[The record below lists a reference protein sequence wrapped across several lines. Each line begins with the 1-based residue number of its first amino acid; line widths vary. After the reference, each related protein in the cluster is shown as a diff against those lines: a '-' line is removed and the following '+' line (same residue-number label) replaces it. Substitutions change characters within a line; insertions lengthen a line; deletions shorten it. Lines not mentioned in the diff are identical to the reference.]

1 MIKYL
6 LFSFFFLLLYFS
18 PNCYLLAQNIFS
30 GDYPQQ
36 QLQWVE
42 EKLEQMTLEEKIGQL
57 FMVAAYSNKDEA
69 HKKEISQLIKQHHI
83 GGLIFFKGT
92 PEAQVKLTN
101 HFQLIS
107 KTPLLIAIDGE
118 WGLSM
123 RLANTPKYPRQLM
136 LGAIQDNQLLYDM
149 GKDIARQCKRMG
161 IHVNLAP
168 VVDVNNNPNNPVI
181 NDRSFGENRE
191 NVAQK
196 AVAYMQGMEL
206 NGILA
211 CAKHFPGHGDTDK
224 DSHHTL
230 PVLNHSKERLE
241 EIELYPFRQM
251 IQNGIGSIMTA
262 HLAIPALD
270 DSRIKEPFTET
281 TPTMPAS
288 LSKKITTY
296 LLKNELEYEGLIF
309 TDALNMKGVSSFF
322 EPGEVD
328 LKALLAGNDIL
339 LFPEDV
345 GTAVDKIKQA
355 ILKGSLTEDDIN
367 YRVRKILKTKFRVGL
382 KKFKPIS
389 TKNLLKDLNDVQ
401 STLLIRK
408 MIANALTVAK
418 NEKNILP
425 VTALDQQDFGCLSL
439 GAKEKT
445 VFQKTLSKY
454 AKIDHYYLGKED
466 DKGKYETAFNNL
478 TTYPTVFISLHD
490 MSRFASKNHGLT
502 QEMIE
507 LVYRLQQ
514 TTNVVL
520 VVFGSPYSLD
530 KFQEI
535 STAVVAYQ
543 EDETT
548 QNLTAQMLFGAIPAN
563 GRLPISI
570 GERFSYGEGYD
581 TQGAIRLQYAIP
593 EEAGIRAENLRK
605 IDTLA
610 FNAIKMGATPG
621 CQILVAKN
629 GKVIFEKA
637 YGHHSYSKREKVD
650 LEDLYD
656 VASIT
661 KVAATLPTLMKM
673 YDEKVLS
680 LDHTLGHFFPSELK
694 KSNKQNLKVKDVL
707 THQARLISWIPFYTE
722 TLAPNIYKK
731 VYRSTPSE
739 THSTKVA
746 DKLYIKNDYEDTI
759 WNTIIDSDLRS
770 KWGYKYSDLGYYFF
784 HRIIE
789 QYAEE
794 PMESYVQKT
803 LYAPMGMNLTTY
815 NPREKYHAD
824 QIVPSENDVKFR
836 KQLLQGYVHDMGSAM
851 LGGVCGHAG
860 LFANANDV
868 AKLMQMYLNGG
879 SYGNRIYLEPST
891 IDLFSKKQNN
901 GCRRGL
907 GFDKPEKNRS
917 IGPTSR
923 SASNSTYG
931 HTGFT
936 GTCAWVDPEYDMV
949 YIFLSN
955 RINPNM
961 NNRKLLDL
969 NVRTDIQ
976 EVIYKAMQD
985 PIEQTA
991 Q

>member
-1 MIKYL
+1 MFKYL
-6 LFSFFFLLLYFS
+6 WLSFILLLLHFPQNS
-18 PNCYLLAQNIFS
+18 YLHAQNVFS

-42 EKLEQMTLEEKIGQL
+42 NKLEKMTLDEKIGQL

-69 HKKEISQLIKQHHI
+69 HKNEISKLIKEHHI
-83 GGLIFFKGT
+83 GGLIFFKGS

-123 RLANTPKYPRQLM
+123 RLSNTPKYPRQLM
-136 LGAIQDNQLLYDM
+136 LGAIQDNQLIYDM

-161 IHVNLAP
+161 IHINLAP

-196 AVAYMQGMEL
+196 SVAYMQGMEL
-206 NGILA
+206 NGIIA

-230 PVLNHSKERLE
+230 PVIKHSKERLD

-270 DSRIKEPFTET
+270 DSRIKEPFTES

-288 LSKKITTY
+288 LSKKIVTY
-296 LLKNELEYEGLIF
+296 LLKNELEYEGLVF

-345 GTAVDKIKQA
+345 GKAVAKIKEA
-355 ILKGSLTEDDIN
+355 IQTGLITEDDIN

-382 KKFKPIS
+382 KEFKPIS
-389 TKNLLKDLNDVQ
+389 TKNLVKDLNDIQ

-418 NEKNILP
+418 NEKNIIP
-425 VTALDQQDFGCLSL
+425 ITALDQQDFGCLSL
-439 GAKEKT
+439 GAKEVT
-445 VFQKTLSKY
+445 TFQKTISKY
-454 AKIDHYYLGKED
+454 TKIDQYRLNKED
-466 DKGKYETAFNNL
+466 NKAAYEKAFENL
-478 TTYPTVFISLHD
+478 KTYPTVFISLHD

-502 QEMIE
+502 QEMVE

-514 TTNVVL
+514 ATNVVL

-530 KFQEI
+530 KFKEVE
-535 STAVVAYQ
+535 TVVVAYQ
-543 EDETT
+543 EDDAT
-548 QNLTAQMLFGAIPAN
+548 QDLTAQMLFGAIPAQ

-581 TQGAIRLQYAIP
+581 TQGSIRLQYGLP
-593 EEAGIRAENLRK
+593 EEAGIRAENLKK

-610 FNAIKMGATPG
+610 FQAIKMGATPG
-621 CQILVAKN
+621 CQILVAKD
-629 GKVIFEKA
+629 GKVIFEKS
-637 YGHHSYSKREKVD
+637 YGHHSYNQKQKVTLD
-650 LEDLYD
+650 DLYD

-680 LDHTLGHFFPSELK
+680 LDHTLGDFFPKDLK
-694 KSNKQNLKVKDVL
+694 KSNKQNLKVRDVL

-722 TLAPNIYKK
+722 TLEPSLYKK
-731 VYRSTPSE
+731 VYRKNPTQ
-739 THSTKVA
+739 THATKVA
-746 DKLYIKNDYEDTI
+746 DNLYIQNDYKDTI
-759 WNTIIDSDLRS
+759 WETIVDSDLRS
-770 KWGYKYSDLGYYFF
+770 RWGYKYSDLGYYFF

-789 QYAEE
+789 GYAEE

-803 LYAPMGMNLTTY
+803 LYQPMGMNFTTY
-815 NPREKYHAD
+815 NPREKFRKE
-824 QIVPSENDVKFR
+824 QIVPSENDLKFR
-836 KQLLQGYVHDMGSAM
+836 KQLLQGYVHDMGAAM

-860 LFANANDV
+860 LFANANDI

-879 SYGNRIYLEPST
+879 TYGNRIYLEPST
-891 IDLFSKKQNN
+891 IDLFAKKQNDS
-901 GCRRGL
+901 CRRGL
-907 GFDKPEKNRS
+907 GFDKPERDRS
-917 IGPTSR
+917 IGPTSE
-923 SASNSTYG
+923 STSDSTYG

-936 GTCAWVDPEYDMV
+936 GTCAWVDPDYNMI

-961 NNRKLLDL
+961 NNRKLLDM

-976 EVIYKAMQD
+976 EVIYKAMHD